1 MAEGHVRGKL
11 VIAIAWRREK
21 LRWSTSS
28 RGPRMELTIGVIR
41 GAGYAAHRAGEALVP
56 VRGSLARHQY
66 AKSNPDPAGWRS
78 IACICL

>member
-1 MAEGHVRGKL
+1 
-11 VIAIAWRREK
+11 
-21 LRWSTSS
+21 
-28 RGPRMELTIGVIR
+28 MELTIGVIR